1 MSFVSNG
8 GKFKLYTV
16 LRGLIFPT
24 PTQLRISFQ
33 KKIFANS
40 ARRFKSGGGAGDLTA
55 RLFGRED
62 FDVIVSE
69 SAHFLY
75 LFPIRAVR

>member
-1 MSFVSNG
+1 MRENLKESEQIVQDVSKVVEAPG
-8 GKFKLYTV
+8 E
-16 LRGLIFPT
+16 
-24 PTQLRISFQ
+24 
-33 KKIFANS
+33 
-40 ARRFKSGGGAGDLTA
+40 LTA

-69 SAHFLY
+69 RAHFLY